1 MPNLSHRVSGL
12 SAVLAPTLALT
23 LSLTTRPTH
32 ASEPRTPARKITAP
46 PGAGTRTHARQPS
59 RTPAEAGSP
68 ARARN
73 PAGQNRRVKVW
84 VNAFIP
90 YKRIDMFVKVPAL
103 GDVGYCFL
111 GDDRGFSDA
120 ADASCRTHQEVEFEV
135 TPFNTVRDVRSAG
148 ETHKVD
154 CKSGK
159 ELARKQAKVDRIV
172 NRVTQ
177 LNAEVIRVKMS
188 LAANNPLVFG
198 APDIDLELFLDLNL
212 PRRELIIT
220 GAHDGFPAY
229 EVYVSIEGM
238 GTRRVHEYDPGA
250 NTIFNHKKL
259 FPPTDVTVAKWF
271 QL

>member
-12 SAVLAPTLALT
+12 SAVLAPTLILTLALT
-23 LSLTTRPTH
+23 THSTH

-46 PGAGTRTHARQPS
+46 PGAKPQAHARQRS
-59 RTPAEAGSP
+59 RIPAKLGGP
-68 ARARN
+68 ARALN
-73 PAGQNRRVKVW
+73 PAEQNRRVKVW

-111 GDDRGFSDA
+111 GDDRDFSDA

-135 TPFNTVRDVRSAG
+135 TPFNTVRDVRFTG

-154 CKSGK
+154 CASGK
-159 ELARKQAKVDRIV
+159 ALAKKQAKVDRII

-177 LNAEVIRVKMS
+177 LSAEVIRVSMS

-198 APDIDLELFLDLNL
+198 APDIDLEIFLDLNL
-212 PRRELIIT
+212 PRRELIVN
-220 GAHDGFPAY
+220 GSHDGFPAY
-229 EVYVSIEGM
+229 EVYVSIEGV
-238 GTRRVHEYDPGA
+238 GTRRVYDYHPRG
-250 NTIFNHKKL
+250 NTIINHKKL
-259 FPPTDVTVAKWF
+259 FPPKDVTVAT
-271 QL
+271 LVAL

>member
-12 SAVLAPTLALT
+12 SVVLASTLALT
-23 LSLTTRPTH
+23 LAQTTPPTH
-32 ASEPRTPARKITAP
+32 ASEPRTPNRKITAP
-46 PGAGTRTHARQPS
+46 PGARPQAHALHRPRTAPRV
-59 RTPAEAGSP
+59 GGP
-68 ARARN
+68 ARALN

-111 GDDRGFSDA
+111 GDDRDFSDA
-120 ADASCRTHQEVEFEV
+120 ADVSCRTHQEVEFEI
-135 TPFNTVRDVRSAG
+135 TPFNTVRDVRSTG

-154 CKSGK
+154 CASGK
-159 ELARKQAKVDRIV
+159 ALAKKHAKIDRIV

-177 LNAEVIRVKMS
+177 LSAEVIRVNMS

-198 APDIDLELFLDLNL
+198 APDIDLEIFLDLNL
-212 PRRELIIT
+212 QRRELIVN

-229 EVYVSIEGM
+229 EVYVSIDGV
-238 GTRRVHEYDPGA
+238 GTRRVYDYHPRG
-250 NTIFNHKKL
+250 NTIINHKKL
-259 FPPTDVTVAKWF
+259 FPPKDVTVTTFVA
-271 QL
+271 L